1 MAQAQLN
8 EQKRLQE
15 LFTKL
20 KSEVNNGEGLAWLF
34 QQKTYTDKDGKPTKA
49 TPPLRTTSSELRSA
63 YDSIDETLTASTD
76 CLTNDEKQF
85 CKLVLGKTLL
95 LLDKHVRSHRWDA
108 NKVNFIWQIEKG
120 ISKKLHIHCCLG
132 YFDKDEDPKDTQ
144 KSLGWFVKKLNK
156 DISFIYSS
164 YQCEQQNIKDA
175 ESKASNLDVWM
186 KDGVVKPYKYFNKQT
201 KQEYNKSINILEYT
215 IIYLFSKDKINEET
229 MSGYYASGNGGI
241 IDMLTD
247 KERKTL
253 RKMYL
258 DEQTSDILQDGDD
271 WEVSQEAP
279 KATDQIDSATSKTGT
294 NLIWKSCATTV
305 TSKRN
310 VAEAAKQPSK
320 KMCSAQSTLEE
331 LYNCGCFTPED
342 MILKMSNTYLEIS
355 LESNGPQKISTL
367 LHMNQVKTSSIITA
381 FDCIKKFN
389 EDENDQPLLATLKEM
404 GLNEKVLKQVLG
416 TVLSKQSGK
425 RGCIWFYG
433 PGGTG
438 KTLLASLLCKATLNY
453 GMVTTSNP
461 NFPWTDCGNRNLIW
475 LEECGN
481 LGNWVEDF
489 KAITGGGDVK
499 VDTKNKQPQ
508 CIRGNVIVTSNT
520 NITKVTIGCVESSA
534 HVEPLKQ
541 RMVKVRCMN
550 QINPKSKITPGMLR
564 KWLASWDG
572 IPIKLN
578 HEMPDLYLE
587 TTGQNSS
594 ATTAKNTTGNL
605 QPTTAETAEAAGT
618 TNSDTQKRSVS
629 SVPQKQH
636 KRPRHE

>member
-1 MAQAQLN
+1 MVYISRSCLKQSTEQLQQSNMAQAQLN

-49 TPPLRTTSSELRSA
+49 TPPLRTTSSELRLA

-95 LLDKHVRSHRWDA
+95 LLDNHIRSHRWNA

-120 ISKKLHIHCCLG
+120 NTRNLHIHCCLG
-132 YFDKDEDPKDTQ
+132 YFDKDEDSKDTQ

-215 IIYLFSKDKINEET
+215 VIYLFSKDKINEET

-271 WEVSQEAP
+271 WDDSQQAP

-294 NLIWKSCATTV
+294 NLIWKSCATKV
-305 TSKRN
+305 TSKGS
-310 VAEAAKQPSK
+310 VAEPAKQPSK

-331 LYNCGCFTPED
+331 LYNFGCFTPED
-342 MILKMSNTYLEIS
+342 MILKMSDRYLEIS

-367 LHMNQVKTSSIITA
+367 LHMNQVKTSSILTA
-381 FDCIKKFN
+381 YDCIKKFN
-389 EDENDQPLLATLKEM
+389 EDEDDQPLIATLKEM

-438 KTLLASLLCKATLNY
+438 KTLLASLLCRATLNY

-489 KAITGGGDVK
+489 KAITGGGDIK

-508 CIRGNVIVTSNT
+508 SIKGNVIVTSNT
-520 NITKVTIGCVESSA
+520 NITKVTVGCVESSA

-541 RMVKVRCMN
+541 RIVKIRCMN

-572 IPIKLN
+572 IAIKLN
-578 HEMPDLYLE
+578 HEIPDLYL
-587 TTGQNSS
+587 G
-594 ATTAKNTTGNL
+594 K
-605 QPTTAETAEAAGT
+605 
-618 TNSDTQKRSVS
+618 
-629 SVPQKQH
+629 
-636 KRPRHE
+636 

>member
-95 LLDKHVRSHRWDA
+95 LLDNHVRSHRWDA
-108 NKVNFIWQIEKG
+108 SKVNFIWQIEKG
-120 ISKKLHIHCCLG
+120 NTQKLHIHCCLG
-132 YFDKDEDPKDTQ
+132 YFDKDEDSKDTQ

-201 KQEYNKSINILEYT
+201 KQEYNKSINLLEYT
-215 IIYLFSKDKINEET
+215 VIYLFSKDKINEET

-271 WEVSQEAP
+271 WDVSQQAP

-294 NLIWKSCATTV
+294 NLIWKSCATKV
-305 TSKRN
+305 TSKGN
-310 VAEAAKQPSK
+310 VAEPAKQPSK

-331 LYNCGCFTPED
+331 LYNFGCFTPED
-342 MILKMSNTYLEIS
+342 MILKMSDRYLEIS

-367 LHMNQVKTSSIITA
+367 LHMNQVKTSSILTA

-389 EDENDQPLLATLKEM
+389 EDEDDQPLLATLKEM

-416 TVLSKQSGK
+416 TILSKQSGK

-438 KTLLASLLCKATLNY
+438 KTLLAGLLCKATLNY

-508 CIRGNVIVTSNT
+508 AIKGNVIVTSNT

-541 RMVKVRCMN
+541 RIVKVRCMN

-564 KWLASWDG
+564 KWLCSWDG
-572 IPIKLN
+572 KTIKLN
-578 HEMPDLYLE
+578 HEMPELYL
-587 TTGQNSS
+587 GKYLMVS
-594 ATTAKNTTGNL
+594 NTFLN
-605 QPTTAETAEAAGT
+605 
-618 TNSDTQKRSVS
+618 TNFKTNIDL
-629 SVPQKQH
+629 
-636 KRPRHE
+636 

>member
-15 LFTKL
+15 LFTQL
-20 KSEVNNGEGLAWLF
+20 KKEVNNGEGLAWLF
-34 QQKTYTDKDGKPTKA
+34 QQKSYTDKDGQPTKA
-49 TPPLRTTSSELRSA
+49 TPPLRTTSSELRLA

-76 CLTNDEKQF
+76 FLTENEKQF
-85 CKLVLGKTLL
+85 CKLTLGKTLV
-95 LLDKHVRSHRWDA
+95 LLDNHVKSHRWNA
-108 NKVNFIWQIEKG
+108 SNVNFIWQIEKG
-120 ISKKLHIHCCLG
+120 TTKKLHIHCCLG
-132 YFDKDEDPKDTQ
+132 YFDKDEDCKDTQ
-144 KSLGWFVKKLNK
+144 KSLGWFIKKLNK
-156 DISFIYSS
+156 DIGYIYSS

-175 ESKASNLDVWM
+175 ESRASNLNVWIQ
-186 KDGVVKPYKYFNKQT
+186 DGVLKPYKYFNKQT
-201 KQEYNKSINILEYT
+201 KQEYNKAVNILEYT
-215 IIYLFSKDKINEET
+215 VIYLFNKDKINEKT
-229 MSGYYASGNGGI
+229 KVGYYASGNGGI

-247 KERKTL
+247 KERKAL

-258 DEQTSDILQDGDD
+258 DEQTSDILDD
-271 WEVSQEAP
+271 DEDWDDSQQAP
-279 KATDQIDSATSKTGT
+279 KPTDQIDSATSKTGT
-294 NLIWKSCATTV
+294 SLVWKSCATKV
-305 TSKRN
+305 NSKGN
-310 VAEAAKQPSK
+310 VAEPAKQPSK
-320 KMCSAQSTLEE
+320 KICSAQNTLDE
-331 LYNCGCFTPED
+331 LYNLGCFTPED
-342 MILKMSNTYLEIS
+342 MIIKMSDKYLEIS

-367 LHMNQVKTSSIITA
+367 LHMNQVKTSTMLTA
-381 FDCIKKFN
+381 FDCIKQFN
-389 EDENDQPLLATLKEM
+389 EDEDDQPLLATLKDM
-404 GLNEKVLKQVLG
+404 GLNEEILKKVLG

-438 KTLLASLLCKATLNY
+438 KTLLAGLLCKATLNY

-508 CIRGNVIVTSNT
+508 SIKGCVVVTSNT
-520 NITKVTIGCVESSA
+520 NITKVTVGCVESSA

-541 RMVKVRCMN
+541 RMIKIRCMN
-550 QINPKSKITPGMLR
+550 QISPKSKITPGMLR
-564 KWLASWDG
+564 KWLSTWDG
-572 IPIKLN
+572 IAIDLS
-578 HEMPDLYLE
+578 HEMPQLYLK
-587 TTGQNSS
+587 TTGQNFS
-594 ATTAKNTTGNL
+594 ATTAKNITGNL
-605 QPTTAETAEAAGT
+605 QHTTAETAEPAGT

>member
-49 TPPLRTTSSELRSA
+49 TPPLRTTSSELRLA

-95 LLDKHVRSHRWDA
+95 LLDNHIRSHRWNA

-120 ISKKLHIHCCLG
+120 NTRNLHIHCCLG
-132 YFDKDEDPKDTQ
+132 YFDKDEDSKDTQ

-215 IIYLFSKDKINEET
+215 VIYLFSKDKINEET

-271 WEVSQEAP
+271 WDDSQQAP

-294 NLIWKSCATTV
+294 NLIWKSCATKV
-305 TSKRN
+305 TSKGS
-310 VAEAAKQPSK
+310 VAEPAKQPSK

-331 LYNCGCFTPED
+331 LYNFGCFTPED
-342 MILKMSNTYLEIS
+342 MILKMSDRYLEIS

-367 LHMNQVKTSSIITA
+367 LHMNQVKTSSILTA
-381 FDCIKKFN
+381 YDCIKKFN
-389 EDENDQPLLATLKEM
+389 EDEDDQPLIATLKEM

-438 KTLLASLLCKATLNY
+438 KTLLASLLCRATLNY

-489 KAITGGGDVK
+489 KAITGGGDIK

-508 CIRGNVIVTSNT
+508 SIKGNVIVTSNT
-520 NITKVTIGCVESSA
+520 NITKVTVGCVESSA

-541 RMVKVRCMN
+541 RIVKIRCMN

-572 IPIKLN
+572 IAIKLN
-578 HEMPDLYLE
+578 HEIPDLYL
-587 TTGQNSS
+587 G
-594 ATTAKNTTGNL
+594 K
-605 QPTTAETAEAAGT
+605 
-618 TNSDTQKRSVS
+618 
-629 SVPQKQH
+629 
-636 KRPRHE
+636 

>member
-1 MAQAQLN
+1 MKQSTEQLQQSNMAQAQLN

-49 TPPLRTTSSELRSA
+49 TPPLRTTSPELRLA

-85 CKLVLGKTLL
+85 CKLVLGKTLV
-95 LLDKHVRSHRWDA
+95 LLDRHVRSHHW
-108 NKVNFIWQIEKG
+108 NSSKVNFVWQIEKG
-120 ISKKLHIHCCLG
+120 NTQKLHIHCCLG
-132 YFDKDEDPKDTQ
+132 YFDKDEDSKDTQ

-156 DISFIYSS
+156 DIGFIYSS

-175 ESKASNLDVWM
+175 DSRASNLDVWM

-201 KQEYNKSINILEYT
+201 KQEYNKPINILEYT

-247 KERKTL
+247 KERKAL

-271 WEVSQEAP
+271 WEDSQQAP

-294 NLIWKSCATTV
+294 NLIWKSCATKV
-305 TSKRN
+305 TSKGN
-310 VAEAAKQPSK
+310 VAEPAKQPSK

-331 LYNCGCFTPED
+331 LYNFGCFTPED
-342 MILKMSNTYLEIS
+342 MILKMSDRYLEIS

-367 LHMNQVKTSSIITA
+367 LHMNQVKTSSILTA
-381 FDCIKKFN
+381 FDCIIKFN
-389 EDENDQPLLATLKEM
+389 EDEDDQPLLATLKEM

-438 KTLLASLLCKATLNY
+438 KTLVASLLCKATLNY

-508 CIRGNVIVTSNT
+508 CIKGNVIVTSNT
-520 NITKVTIGCVESSA
+520 NITRVTVGCVESSA

-541 RMVKVRCMN
+541 RIVKIRCMN

-564 KWLASWDG
+564 RWLSSWDG
-572 IPIKLN
+572 IAIKLN
-578 HEMPDLYLE
+578 HEMPDLYL
-587 TTGQNSS
+587 GKYLMVS
-594 ATTAKNTTGNL
+594 NTFLN
-605 QPTTAETAEAAGT
+605 
-618 TNSDTQKRSVS
+618 TNFKTNIDL
-629 SVPQKQH
+629 
-636 KRPRHE
+636 

>member
-49 TPPLRTTSSELRSA
+49 TPPLRTTSPELRLA

-85 CKLVLGKTLL
+85 CKLVLGKTLV
-95 LLDKHVRSHRWDA
+95 LLDKHVRSHHWDA
-108 NKVNFIWQIEKG
+108 NKVNFVWQIEKG
-120 ISKKLHIHCCLG
+120 GTKKLHIHCCLG
-132 YFDKDEDPKDTQ
+132 YFDKDEDSKDTQ

-156 DISFIYSS
+156 DIGFIYSS

-175 ESKASNLDVWM
+175 DSRASNLDVWM

-215 IIYLFSKDKINEET
+215 VIYLFSKDKINEET

-258 DEQTSDILQDGDD
+258 DEQTSDILQDEDD
-271 WEVSQEAP
+271 WDDSQQAP

-294 NLIWKSCATTV
+294 NLIWKSCATKV
-305 TSKRN
+305 TSKGN
-310 VAEAAKQPSK
+310 VAEPAKQPSK

-331 LYNCGCFTPED
+331 LYNFGCFTPED
-342 MILKMSNTYLEIS
+342 MILKMSEKYLEIS

-367 LHMNQVKTSSIITA
+367 LHMNQVKTSSILTA
-381 FDCIKKFN
+381 LDCIKKFN
-389 EDENDQPLLATLKEM
+389 EDEDDQPLLATLKEM

-438 KTLLASLLCKATLNY
+438 KTLVASLLCKATLNY

-508 CIRGNVIVTSNT
+508 YIKGNVIVTSNT
-520 NITKVTIGCVESSA
+520 NITKVTVGCVESSA

-564 KWLASWDG
+564 KWLCSWDG
-572 IPIKLN
+572 TPIKLN
-578 HEMPDLYLE
+578 HEMPELYLE

-594 ATTAKNTTGNL
+594 ATTAKNLTGNL

>member
-34 QQKTYTDKDGKPTKA
+34 QQKTYTDKDGKPTNA
-49 TPPLRTTSSELRSA
+49 TPPLRTTSAELRLA

-85 CKLVLGKTLL
+85 CKLVLGKTLV
-95 LLDKHVRSHRWDA
+95 LLDKHVRSHNWNA
-108 NKVNFIWQIEKG
+108 SKVNFVWQIEKG
-120 ISKKLHIHCCLG
+120 NTKKLHIHCCLG
-132 YFDKDEDPKDTQ
+132 YFDKDEDSKDTQ

-156 DISFIYSS
+156 DIGFIYSS

-175 ESKASNLDVWM
+175 DSRASNLDVWM
-186 KDGVVKPYKYFNKQT
+186 KDGVIKPYKYFNKQT
-201 KQEYNKSINILEYT
+201 KQEYNKPINILEYT
-215 IIYLFSKDKINEET
+215 VIYLFSKDKINEET

-247 KERKTL
+247 KERKAL

-271 WEVSQEAP
+271 WDDSQQPP

-294 NLIWKSCATTV
+294 NLIWKSCATKV
-305 TSKRN
+305 TSKGN
-310 VAEAAKQPSK
+310 VAEPAKQPSK

-331 LYNCGCFTPED
+331 LYNFGCFTPED
-342 MILKMSNTYLEIS
+342 MILKMSDRYLELS

-367 LHMNQVKTSSIITA
+367 LHMNQVKTSSILTA
-381 FDCIKKFN
+381 FDCIQKFN
-389 EDENDQPLLATLKEM
+389 EDEDDQPLLATLKEM

-438 KTLLASLLCKATLNY
+438 KTLVASLLCKATLNY

-489 KAITGGGDVK
+489 KAITGGGDIK

-508 CIRGNVIVTSNT
+508 SIRGNVIVTSNT
-520 NITKVTIGCVESSA
+520 NITKVTVGCVESSA

-541 RMVKVRCMN
+541 RMVKIRCMN

-572 IPIKLN
+572 IAIKLN
-578 HEMPDLYLE
+578 HEMPELYL
-587 TTGQNSS
+587 GKYIMVS
-594 ATTAKNTTGNL
+594 NTFLN
-605 QPTTAETAEAAGT
+605 
-618 TNSDTQKRSVS
+618 TNFKTNIDL
-629 SVPQKQH
+629 
-636 KRPRHE
+636 